1 MKPADLPPL
10 SIMDVA
16 ADLGLRLEKLESG
29 SAHIYQEQD
38 RIGSVYGSTAMQMSL
53 EDGGEC
59 SVKELVCTV
68 RKCDEEQAEKW
79 LKKKYGGKARKT
91 VQSGPMLIL
100 ETSIEK
106 LKPAQDFMNG
116 TAFFTVGLFVEKDGK
131 TIEFPYIVTSDREV
145 FPCTIEELHRRGLHT
160 DKLPFPQPR
169 WSQESI
175 LAYRDGA
182 HVPSLQDCYEYLYSE
197 FCRYVDVGGEDK
209 LRLLALWTLGTY
221 CYRVFGSFPYLH
233 LNGGAGVGKTKTLSL
248 LAHLSFNGKHISSG
262 SSPASIIR
270 SIDMNGST
278 ICIDEA
284 EGFSKVRDEDSQRVL
299 TLLNTGY
306 KRGGGDEKCEQ
317 DPRTKQWRSIFF
329 DAYSPK
335 ALAGIRSLDPTLVT
349 RCIPIVMVR
358 SQNRELKNREIEDR
372 DSDFADIRSMI
383 YPAMLQS
390 ITAIVEVSKQITH
403 ADLSGRDWELW
414 RPILAL
420 ATLADPT
427 GHLLQRMKAL
437 ATELQEE
444 KKDMDTAIPYFL
456 SALVQFMK
464 DDEQEEKF
472 FTTDELYERLAS
484 YDEDTFGWLADP
496 FKKNAR
502 SKWIGHEL
510 RKANVVKGKAELRSI
525 NGDKCRGYLLKCT
538 HIEDLLSAYDGY
550 TVTDTANIAAV
561 SEKSAVTVG
570 VTTITE

>member
-1 MKPADLPPL
+1 MN
-10 SIMDVA
+10 VE
-16 ADLGLRLEKLESG
+16 G
-29 SAHIYQEQD
+29 
-38 RIGSVYGSTAMQMSL
+38 
-53 EDGGEC
+53 GGEYTAA
-59 SVKELVCTV
+59 ELVCLI
-68 RKCDEEQAEKW
+68 RKCDTEQADEW
-79 LKKKYGGKARKT
+79 LKKKFGRK
-91 VQSGPMLIL
+91 VRKSVESGPMRIL

-116 TAFFTVGLFVEKDGK
+116 CAFFTVGLFVEQEGK
-131 TIEFPYIVTSDREV
+131 TIEFPHIVTSEREIY
-145 FPCTIEELHRRGLHT
+145 PCTIEELHKRELHT

-175 LAYRDGA
+175 LAYRNGTP
-182 HVPSLQDCYEYLYSE
+182 VPSLQDCYEYLYAE
-197 FCRYVDVGGEDK
+197 FCRYVDVGSEDK

-221 CYRVFGSFPYLH
+221 CYRLFGSYPYLH

-248 LAHLSFNGKHISSG
+248 IAQLAFNGKHISSG

-270 SIDMNGST
+270 SIDMNGSA

-284 EGFSKVRDEDSQRVL
+284 EGYSKARDEDSQRVL

-317 DPRTKQWRSIFF
+317 DPRTKQWRSTFF

-358 SQNRELKNREIEDR
+358 SQNRELKNREIGDR
-372 DSDFADIRSMI
+372 DGDFADIRSMI

-390 ITAIVEVSKQITH
+390 FKSIVKTSEHISH
-403 ADLSGRDWELW
+403 SDLSGRDWELW
-414 RPILAL
+414 RPIL
-420 ATLADPT
+420 TLASLSDPT
-427 GHLLQRMKAL
+427 DGLLTRMKVL
-437 ATELQEE
+437 ATELQDE
-444 KKDMDTAIPYFL
+444 KKDMDTAIPCFL

-464 DDEQEEKF
+464 DDVQEEKF
-472 FTTDELYERLAS
+472 YSTDELYERLS
-484 YDEDTFGWLADP
+484 QHDEDTFGWLQDP

-510 RKANVVKGKAELRSI
+510 RKSNVVKGKAELRSVA
-525 NGDKCRGYLLKCT
+525 GDKCRGYFLNCK
-538 HIEDLLSAYDGY
+538 HIETLLSGYDGY
-550 TVTDTANIAAV
+550 AVTEAMNIAAV
-561 SEKSAVTVG
+561 TAKEAVTVP
-570 VTTITE
+570 VTVASL